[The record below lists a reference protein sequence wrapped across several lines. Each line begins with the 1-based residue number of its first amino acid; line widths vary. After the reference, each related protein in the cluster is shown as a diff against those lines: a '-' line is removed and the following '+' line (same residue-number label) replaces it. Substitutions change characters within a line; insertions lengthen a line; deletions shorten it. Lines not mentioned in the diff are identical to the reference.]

1 MKFIHNIKLAQKI
14 SILSVSFFIFLSLIG
29 FNSIRQLSV
38 ANSKLKEYN
47 DSRVAPIVELE
58 NAKSKIEYI
67 RSEGNALMDASDDDT
82 KKTVQDEIAS
92 SITFVEKTLEKYKND
107 AQFKTL
113 FTNYD
118 SFISAKDTFVQSMSE
133 RQTQKQS
140 SQPQQGSDNST
151 LNQGPPEDMQNFDNA
166 KSALVSSFDE
176 IINKHVAEAKQTYA
190 DSETAYNR
198 TIIEIVVL
206 VAVCAVIILI
216 LSIIIIRSI
225 TLPVKKV
232 TSKLKEISLS
242 NGDLTQRIGY
252 EGKDEIG
259 QLGSS
264 FDLFMDKLQSIISEV
279 AVSAETI
286 SSSSQKLN
294 ESAEDTVQ
302 SLEGISGTIAEIAS
316 GTCDG
321 AAVVEETTASLTEAA
336 KFSEDTSN
344 ASRSTAQ
351 NSKKAREAAEDG
363 AAKIDE
369 IVSSITDI
377 ANSSKEVSDI
387 INELD
392 KSSNRIGDIIK
403 IITSIS
409 EQTNL
414 LALNAAIEAA
424 RAGEAGRGFNV
435 VADEIRKLA
444 DESNNAA
451 KEISELV
458 KENQVKSACAV
469 NSVSQVDQ
477 KVSTGVS
484 RASEV
489 GESIQ
494 NIIKNIKDIVS
505 EIEHV
510 ENANEQQAQSTREIE
525 KAISNIAVT
534 SNEIAGK
541 TENISTNIEDQLKA
555 MTEIEK
561 TTEMLS
567 EMAKKLNQ
575 ITSGFII

>member
-14 SILSVSFFIFLSLIG
+14 SILSVSFFIFLAVIG
-29 FNSIRQLSV
+29 FNSIRQLST

-82 KKTVQDEIAS
+82 KKTVQNEIAS
-92 SITFVEKTLEKYKND
+92 SITFVEKTLKEYKND

-118 SFISAKDTFVQSMSE
+118 SFISAKDTFVQNMSE

-232 TSKLKEISLS
+232 TSKLKEISQS

-264 FDLFMDKLQSIISEV
+264 FDLMMK
-279 AVSAETI
+279 
-286 SSSSQKLN
+286 
-294 ESAEDTVQ
+294 
-302 SLEGISGTIAEIAS
+302 
-316 GTCDG
+316 
-321 AAVVEETTASLTEAA
+321 
-336 KFSEDTSN
+336 
-344 ASRSTAQ
+344 
-351 NSKKAREAAEDG
+351 
-363 AAKIDE
+363 
-369 IVSSITDI
+369 
-377 ANSSKEVSDI
+377 
-387 INELD
+387 
-392 KSSNRIGDIIK
+392 
-403 IITSIS
+403 
-409 EQTNL
+409 
-414 LALNAAIEAA
+414 
-424 RAGEAGRGFNV
+424 
-435 VADEIRKLA
+435 
-444 DESNNAA
+444 
-451 KEISELV
+451 
-458 KENQVKSACAV
+458 
-469 NSVSQVDQ
+469 
-477 KVSTGVS
+477 
-484 RASEV
+484 
-489 GESIQ
+489 
-494 NIIKNIKDIVS
+494 
-505 EIEHV
+505 
-510 ENANEQQAQSTREIE
+510 
-525 KAISNIAVT
+525 
-534 SNEIAGK
+534 
-541 TENISTNIEDQLKA
+541 
-555 MTEIEK
+555 
-561 TTEMLS
+561 
-567 EMAKKLNQ
+567 
-575 ITSGFII
+575 